1 MYIERILDGTLDDS
15 AAILLLDEVGRDDVH
30 WQVVGF
36 GHGDKLPVTALPI
49 RHRRPDEAVTCV
61 TG

>member
-36 GHGDKLPVTALPI
+36 GHAP
-49 RHRRPDEAVTCV
+49 
-61 TG
+61 